1 MVIFRVTENINI
13 KTTDGTLVKYSKL
26 KGPSNLFNETVYITT
41 FEDFED
47 IKKVFLNVGV
57 KYKARVIDETKIRYL
72 SQFPRELGVTNLN
85 EHFLTQKY
93 DYSYKNLNKADI
105 NEAEIKSIYLN
116 EDSVDLN
123 KQLEG
128 TLKKDISIMILG
140 NVGLSMSEMIC
151 GCTSLRI
158 FYEKLRKKFRSIK
171 LDIYLNASENKFYSR
186 DKMIFSNQ
194 NFINSVNPLS
204 IDVKS
209 FCAYDFFV
217 DFSSVTNRS
226 YFKHLSKIDA
236 FLYKLGIDYRKI
248 DENEKFNT
256 INISS
261 YKPKNG
267 LKEKIDRLKLKGET
281 LLFHPYSA
289 NLNKS
294 IPKEIASRIL
304 RELIEKLPEY
314 TIVSTIKIDSKTD
327 DDRYVDLSS
336 NSQNFLDFSY
346 IVANMS
352 KVVTVD
358 TATYHI
364 AEAFFIPTV
373 VIFTTAKESANS
385 NIYSNS
391 KAVYVE
397 DESKNFSKFIFDNDS
412 LILHRFTGW
421 NKLKSSKIIKLLE
434 TF

>member
-26 KGPSNLFNETVYITT
+26 KGPSNLFNETVYIST

-47 IKKVFLNVGV
+47 IKKVFLNVGA

-72 SQFPRELGVTNLN
+72 SQFPKELGITNLN

-105 NEAEIKSIYLN
+105 DEDEIKSTYLN
-116 EDSVDLN
+116 EDRVDLN
-123 KQLEG
+123 KQIEG
-128 TLKKDISIMILG
+128 TLKQDIKVLILG

-151 GCTSLRI
+151 GCSALRI
-158 FYEKLRKKFRSIK
+158 FYEKLNKKFKSVK

-194 NFINSVNPLS
+194 SFVNSVNPLS
-204 IDVKS
+204 IDVKT
-209 FCAYDFFV
+209 FCSYDFFV

-236 FLYKLGIDYRKI
+236 FLYKLGIDYKKI
-248 DENEKFNT
+248 SPEEKFNT

-261 YKPKNG
+261 YKPKNE
-267 LKEKIDRLKLKGET
+267 LKEKLNKLKLKGKT
-281 LLFHPYSA
+281 ILFHPYSA
-289 NLNKS
+289 NITKS

-304 RELIEKLPEY
+304 KELIEKLPEY
-314 TIVSTIKIDSKTD
+314 TIVSTIKIDSKID
-327 DDRYVDLSS
+327 DDRYVDLST

-364 AEAFFIPTV
+364 AEAFFIPSV
-373 VIFTTAKESANS
+373 VIFTNSNESENS

-391 KAVYVE
+391 KAMYVE
-397 DESKNFSKFIFDNDS
+397 DKSKNFSKFIFQNDA
-412 LILHRFTGW
+412 LVLHKFTGW
-421 NKLKSSKIIKLLE
+421 HKLKSSKIIKLLE
-434 TF
+434 CI

>member
-41 FEDFED
+41 LEDFED

-72 SQFPRELGVTNLN
+72 SQFPKELGVINLN

-93 DYSYKNLNKADI
+93 DYSYKNLNKADT
-105 NEAEIKSIYLN
+105 NEDEIKSTYLN

-123 KQLEG
+123 KQLDG

-140 NVGLSMSEMIC
+140 NIGLSMSEMIC

-158 FYEKLRKKFRSIK
+158 FYEKLRKKFRNVK

-194 NFINSVNPLS
+194 NFVNSVNPLS

-236 FLYKLGIDYRKI
+236 FLYKFGIDYRKI
-248 DENEKFNT
+248 SEKEKFNT

-261 YKPKNG
+261 YKPKSE
-267 LKEKIDRLKLKGET
+267 LKEKINKLKLKGET
-281 LLFHPYSA
+281 ILFHPYSA

-294 IPKEIASRIL
+294 IPKEMAVRIL
-304 RELIEKLPEY
+304 RDLIEKLHDY
-314 TIVSTIKIDSKTD
+314 TIVSTIKINPKID
-327 DDRYVDLSS
+327 DDRYIDLSAYS
-336 NSQNFLDFSY
+336 HNFLDFSY

-352 KVVTVD
+352 KVITVD
-358 TATYHI
+358 TSTYHI

-373 VIFTTAKESANS
+373 VIFTNASESENS
-385 NIYSNS
+385 PIYLNS
-391 KAVYVE
+391 KAIYVE
-397 DESKNFSKFIFDNDS
+397 DESKNFSKFIFDNDA
-412 LILHRFTGW
+412 LVLHKFRGW
-421 NKLKSSKIIKLLE
+421 NKLKSSQIIKLLE